1 MALPGRNP
9 VLFFASG
16 CCAGYVPFAPGTAG
30 SAVGLL
36 LFYMLATLPLAL
48 YCAVTCIIT
57 LLAIWLAGKAEKIL
71 GKKDPPQVVIDEI
84 AGQLITLAALPP
96 HWAYMLGGF
105 LLFRIFDIIKPWP
118 ANKINSDMH
127 GGAGIVLDD
136 VVAGFYANLLLQLVR
151 LAF

>member
-1 MALPGRNP
+1 MVLPARSP

-36 LFYMLATLPLAL
+36 LFYLLATLPPAL
-48 YCAVTCIIT
+48 YCILILIIT

-71 GKKDPPQVVIDEI
+71 GRNDPPQVVIDEI
-84 AGQLITLAALPP
+84 AGQLITLAAVPA

-105 LLFRIFDIIKPWP
+105 LLFRILDIVQPWP
-118 ANKINSDMH
+118 ANKINRDMH

-136 VVAGFYANLLLQLVR
+136 VVAGIYANLLLQLVR
-151 LAF
+151 AAF